1 MSTTPT
7 SDFTS
12 QLESSLFGPLS
23 KYEHITCGRRAGYN
37 GQCTWGPSSTAA
49 WDQYSDLTAPML
61 FVSPKHVEQPMSNL
75 ITSALNYTSSTEGV
89 ETAYTVSSSGLIK
102 NDLTPGSTVPAGESL
117 SKVEAEDQLAA
128 KLLFSGLFTGKASLS
143 ETQKSEDAA
152 MAWGIDHWTSNYLKP
167 GYRAQLRQ
175 DLYNRMQTDTPKVL
189 TDFWKEMSN
198 YRDGGVGIVAER
210 NNKTQQISYDI
221 SVKGMEEVGK
231 IISQDMTPAQIDF
244 ISNAVKGSA
253 GLGAIA
259 YQGIADESIDVLKPS
274 TPTGSSSSTG
284 SGSKKKSSTSTGSS
298 SSTGSGSKKTKSSE
312 SEYAQISTWLSGMY
326 ETGKSMMPYTTYV
339 KSDGTY
345 KLTPDAN
352 VGYINKKGKLV
363 GKQQKSDEDEVDELP
378 PLSGG
383 AYSMWI
389 IAKVAKQDVDLYQAQ
404 QAANKRVAA
413 AQQGITSAVTSA
425 LGLMQTARTTLS
437 SLKSDNSKAFV
448 TDEGILANVAAGY
461 LDNNNN
467 AEVSKLAG
475 AGEWESTQDVQ
486 SAYENQGS
494 ANLMGG
500 GVTATA
506 VGLTGGTSEENVQSE
521 VAFIEQG
528 VLDSGGKSSFSSIEN
543 QANAFESAYSYL
555 DTAKNPSAPAGLSER
570 NINALS
576 WWNKLNPTG
585 TTSQE
590 ISNTRAI
597 EGAFKDEWKAVSE
610 LSSAALSY
618 YKAATLP
625 QSVVSAAATATSS
638 AYGSK
643 YALDQSVAGVRGTGS
658 SLGTGTLADAFRE
671 EEQADSSFSD
681 AASVIKVKSTESV
694 TNYANMVKQTLS
706 AIHKGESLEN
716 VEGYS
721 ATGGGTLAGFAA
733 GGPAGAGIS
742 ALAGVFTTLYSN
754 AGRSQNAYNLK
765 KETQTAYNKMSKA
778 DQEIMRGILPWVDKP
793 LLSKASRANPITS
806 GIMGGATWGQT
817 PDLLSMGAS
826 ASTAKP
832 GSKAPVGAKT
842 APSPKVASTSAT
854 KTTATQ
860 PYVITDTPASKPRL
874 KLAGRPGSAATKS
887 TPASSNTVVSAAKV
901 ALKQSA
907 KS

>member
-1 MSTTPT
+1 MYS
-7 SDFTS
+7 
-12 QLESSLFGPLS
+12 
-23 KYEHITCGRRAGYN
+23 A
-37 GQCTWGPSSTAA
+37 PSSGFT
-49 WDQYSDLTAPML
+49 T
-61 FVSPKHVEQPMSNL
+61 N
-75 ITSALNYTSSTEGV
+75 
-89 ETAYTVSSSGLIK
+89 TV
-102 NDLTPGSTVPAGESL
+102 TTGSVIPQGESL
-117 SKVEAEDQLAA
+117 STIQSEDKLAA
-128 KLLFSGLFTGKASLS
+128 KLLFYMLFASKDPKLS
-143 ETQKSEDAA
+143 TSQKSKDEM
-152 MAWGIDHWTSNYLKP
+152 MAWGIDHFTSNYLKP
-167 GYRAQLRQ
+167 GYRSQVRQ

-189 TDFWKEMSN
+189 TGFWKEMSN

-231 IISQDMTPAQIDF
+231 IISEDMTPAQIDF
-244 ISNAVKGSA
+244 ISNAVKGST

-284 SGSKKKSSTSTGSS
+284 SGSKKKSSTPTGSS

-312 SEYAQISTWLSGMY
+312 SEYTQISTWLSDMY
-326 ETGKSMMPYTTYV
+326 KTGKSMMPYTTYME
-339 KSDGTY
+339 SDGTY

-378 PLSGG
+378 PLAGG

-389 IAKVAKQDVDLYQAQ
+389 LAKVAKQDVDLYQAQ

-413 AQQGITSAVTSA
+413 AQPGITSAVTSA

-448 TDEGILANVAAGY
+448 TDEGILANVGAGY
-461 LDNNNN
+461 LDNHQNP
-467 AEVSKLAG
+467 EVSKLAE
-475 AGEWESTQDVQ
+475 AGQWESTQDVL
-486 SAYENQGS
+486 SAYENPGS

-500 GVTATA
+500 GVTGTA

-521 VAFIEQG
+521 VDFIEQG
-528 VLDSGGKSSFSSIEN
+528 VLDSGGKSSFSSLEN

-555 DTAKNPSAPAGLSER
+555 DTAKNPLAPAALSER

-590 ISNTRAI
+590 ISNIRAI
-597 EGAFKDEWKAVSE
+597 EGALKDEWKAVSE

-625 QSVVSAAATATSS
+625 QSVVSAAATATSA

-681 AASVIKVKSTESV
+681 AASVIKVKSTDSV
-694 TNYANMVKQTLS
+694 RNYANMVKQTLS
-706 AIHKGESLEN
+706 AIDKGEDREDI
-716 VEGYS
+716 EGYS
-721 ATGGGTLAGFAA
+721 ATGGSTLAGWAA
-733 GGPAGAGIS
+733 GGEVGGTIS
-742 ALAGVFTTLYSN
+742 ALSGVFTTLYSN
-754 AGRSQNAYNLK
+754 ASRSQKAYNLK
-765 KETQTAYNKMSKA
+765 KEVQAAYNKMSKP
-778 DQEIMRGILPWVDKP
+778 DQEIMRQELSWVDKP
-793 LLSKASRANPITS
+793 LLSKASRANPIS
-806 GIMGGATWGQT
+806 PNIMGY
-817 PDLLSMGAS
+817 LSLGAS

-832 GSKAPVGAKT
+832 GSEAPVGAKT

-854 KTTATQ
+854 KTPATQ
-860 PYVITDTPASKPRL
+860 PFDITDTQASKPRL
-874 KLAGRPGSAATKS
+874 KLAGRPGSAAT
-887 TPASSNTVVSAAKV
+887 PASSNKVVSAAKV

>member
-1 MSTTPT
+1 MSTTLT

-23 KYEHITCGRRAGYN
+23 KYEHITCGTRPGYS

-75 ITSALNYTSSTEGV
+75 ITSALNYTSSTDGV

-102 NDLTPGSTVPAGESL
+102 NDLTPGSTVPTGESL

-128 KLLFSGLFTGKASLS
+128 KLLFSGFFTGKASLS

-152 MAWGIDHWTSNYLKP
+152 MAWGIDHFTSNYLKP

-244 ISNAVKGSA
+244 ISNAVKGST

-274 TPTGSSSSTG
+274 TPTGSSSS
-284 SGSKKKSSTSTGSS
+284 
-298 SSTGSGSKKTKSSE
+298 STGSGSKKTKSSE
-312 SEYAQISTWLSGMY
+312 SEYARISTWLSDMY
-326 ETGKSMMPYTTYV
+326 KTGKSMMPYTTYME
-339 KSDGTY
+339 SDGTY

-378 PLSGG
+378 PLPGG
-383 AYSMWI
+383 AYSMWV

-413 AQQGITSAVTSA
+413 AQPGITSAVTSA

-448 TDEGILANVAAGY
+448 TDEDDLATVGAGY
-461 LDNNNN
+461 LDYQSSGPSLSEAN
-467 AEVSKLAG
+467 KLASEG
-475 AGEWESTQDVQ
+475 VWESITRGHGN
-486 SAYENQGS
+486 AGS

-500 GVTATA
+500 GATGTA

-528 VLDSGGKSSFSSIEN
+528 VLDSGGKSSFSSLEN

-555 DTAKNPSAPAGLSER
+555 DTAKNPSGEG
-570 NINALS
+570 NATVAF
-576 WWNKLNPTG
+576 WNKLNSSD

-590 ISNTRAI
+590 ISNTRAM

-618 YKAATLP
+618 YKAATLTP
-625 QSVVSAAATATSS
+625 GVVSAAAAATSA
-638 AYGSK
+638 AYGSQ

-681 AASVIKVKSTESV
+681 AASVIKVKSTDSV
-694 TNYANMVKQTLS
+694 RNYANMVKQTLS
-706 AIHKGESLEN
+706 AIAKGENLEDID
-716 VEGYS
+716 GGL
-721 ATGGGTLAGFAA
+721 ATGGSALAGGAA
-733 GGPAGAGIS
+733 GGYAGMLVS
-742 ALAGVFTTLYSN
+742 ALSGVFTTLYSN
-754 AGRSQNAYNLK
+754 ASRSQKAYNLK

-778 DQEIMRGILPWVDKP
+778 DQEIMREKLPWVDKP
-793 LLSKASRANPITS
+793 LLSKASRANPIS
-806 GIMGGATWGQT
+806 GSIMGY
-817 PDLLSMGAS
+817 LSMAAS

-832 GSKAPVGAKT
+832 GSEAPVGAKT
-842 APSPKVASTSAT
+842 AQSPKVASTPAI
-854 KTTATQ
+854 KTTAPQ
-860 PYVITDTPASKPRL
+860 SYDITNTMPSKPSL

-887 TPASSNTVVSAAKV
+887 TPASSTTVVSAAKV